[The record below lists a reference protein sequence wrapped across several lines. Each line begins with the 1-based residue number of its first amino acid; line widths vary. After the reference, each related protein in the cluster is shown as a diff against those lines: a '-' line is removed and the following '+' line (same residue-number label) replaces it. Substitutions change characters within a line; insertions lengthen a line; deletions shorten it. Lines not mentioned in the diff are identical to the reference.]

1 MIGKMKKN
9 ITFGFLFLS
18 ILGSAQ
24 IGQKVETKKAVLV
37 GKVAPLGAFKEE
49 LSYVETDNGLL
60 YTLAYNDMKFTAIT
74 NTKSIS
80 FYASNSEV
88 ETLYVDM
95 RNQFEKEVG
104 NSYDLKLGEADVRV
118 ERSKYLGVPILTIY
132 VIKNGV
138 QSFFYL
144 TKKETDKL
152 FGK

>member
-1 MIGKMKKN
+1 MRKYITIILMCFAIFGK
-9 ITFGFLFLS
+9 
-18 ILGSAQ
+18 AQ
-24 IGQKVETKKAVLV
+24 IGQKVETKKSTIV

-49 LSYVETDNGLL
+49 LSYVESENGLL
-60 YTLAYNDMKFTAIT
+60 YTLSYNDLKFTSITAI
-74 NTKSIS
+74 KSIS
-80 FYASNSEV
+80 FYATANDV
-88 ETLYVDM
+88 ESLYNDM
-95 RNQFEKEVG
+95 KGQFDKEVG
-104 NSYDLKLGEADVRV
+104 QSYDFKLGEADVRV

>member
-1 MIGKMKKN
+1 MKKI
-9 ITFGFLFLS
+9 ITLGCICIGLFAN
-18 ILGSAQ
+18 AQ
-24 IGQKVETKKAVLV
+24 IGQKEVTKKSILV

-60 YTLAYNDMKFTAIT
+60 YTLSYNDLKFTTIT
-74 NTKSIS
+74 NIKSIS
-80 FYASNSEV
+80 FYATTTDV
-88 ETLYVDM
+88 ESLYNDM
-95 RNQFEKEVG
+95 KGQFDKEVG
-104 NSYDLKLGEADVRV
+104 QSYDFKLGEADVRV

>member
-1 MIGKMKKN
+1 MKK
-9 ITFGFLFLS
+9 
-18 ILGSAQ
+18 ILTIAFVCLATISNAQ
-24 IGQKVETKKAVLV
+24 IGQKVESKKSTLV
-37 GKVAPLGAFKEE
+37 GKVAPMGAFKEE
-49 LSYVETDNGLL
+49 LSFIETENGIL

-80 FYASNSEV
+80 FYATPNDI
-88 ETLYVDM
+88 ETLYNDM
-95 RNQFEKEVG
+95 KGQFEKEVG
-104 NSYDLKLGEADVRV
+104 NSYDIKLGDADVRV

>member
-1 MIGKMKKN
+1 MRKYITIILMCFAIFGK
-9 ITFGFLFLS
+9 
-18 ILGSAQ
+18 AQ
-24 IGQKVETKKAVLV
+24 IGQKVETKKSTIV

-49 LSYVETDNGLL
+49 LSYVESENGLL
-60 YTLAYNDMKFTAIT
+60 YTLSYNDLKFIAIT
-74 NTKSIS
+74 DIKSIS
-80 FYASNSEV
+80 FYATANDV
-88 ETLYVDM
+88 ESLYNDM
-95 RNQFEKEVG
+95 KGQFDKEVG
-104 NSYDLKLGEADVRV
+104 QSYDFKLGEADVRV

>member
-1 MIGKMKKN
+1 MRKY
-9 ITFGFLFLS
+9 ITLGLICISIFGN
-18 ILGSAQ
+18 AQ
-24 IGQKVETKKAVLV
+24 IGQKVETKKSVLV

-95 RNQFEKEVG
+95 KNQFEKEVG

>member
-1 MIGKMKKN
+1 MRKYITIILMCFAIFGK
-9 ITFGFLFLS
+9 
-18 ILGSAQ
+18 AQ
-24 IGQKVETKKAVLV
+24 IGQKVETKKSTIV

-49 LSYVETDNGLL
+49 LSYVESENGLL
-60 YTLAYNDMKFTAIT
+60 YTLSYNDLKFTAIT
-74 NTKSIS
+74 DIKSIS
-80 FYASNSEV
+80 FYATATDV
-88 ETLYVDM
+88 ESLYNDM
-95 RNQFEKEVG
+95 KGQFDKEVG
-104 NSYDLKLGEADVRV
+104 QSYDFKLGEADVRV

>member
-1 MIGKMKKN
+1 MRKYITIILMCFAIFGK
-9 ITFGFLFLS
+9 
-18 ILGSAQ
+18 AQ
-24 IGQKVETKKAVLV
+24 IGQKVETKKSTIV

-49 LSYVETDNGLL
+49 LSYVESENGLL
-60 YTLAYNDMKFTAIT
+60 YTLSYNDLKFTAIT
-74 NTKSIS
+74 DIKSIS
-80 FYASNSEV
+80 FYATANDV
-88 ETLYVDM
+88 ESLYNDM
-95 RNQFEKEVG
+95 KGQFDKEVG
-104 NSYDLKLGEADVRV
+104 QSYDFKLGEADVRV

>member
-1 MIGKMKKN
+1 MKKY
-9 ITFGFLFLS
+9 ITLGLIFISL
-18 ILGSAQ
+18 LGSAQ
-24 IGQKVETKKAVLV
+24 IGQKVESKKSVLV

-49 LSYVETDNGLL
+49 LNYVETDNGLL
-60 YTLAYNDMKFTAIT
+60 YTLSYNDMKFTATT

-80 FYASNSEV
+80 FYATNSEV
-88 ETLYVDM
+88 ETLYAEM
-95 RNQFEKEVG
+95 KNQFEKELG
-104 NSYDLKLGEADVRV
+104 NSYDLKLGEADIRV

>member
-1 MIGKMKKN
+1 MKKVIIICLIFVSFFSN
-9 ITFGFLFLS
+9 
-18 ILGSAQ
+18 AQ
-24 IGQKVETKKAVLV
+24 IGQKVETKKSVLV

-60 YTLAYNDMKFTAIT
+60 YTLSYNDMKFTATT
-74 NTKSIS
+74 NTKSIT
-80 FYASNSEV
+80 FNATTSEV
-88 ETLYVDM
+88 ETLYSDM
-95 RNQFEKEVG
+95 KNQFEKELG
-104 NSYDLKLGEADVRV
+104 NSYDLKLGEADIRV